1 MDVNYFL
8 TLFFSAI
15 LFFGGYGLFL
25 LARKEQLV
33 IEIKD
38 VVVEKKFTDKEEYFQ
53 SELKGNTIFVFAYKR
68 MSN

>member
-15 LFFGGYGLFL
+15 LFFCGYGLFL
-25 LARKEQLV
+25 LARKQLV

-38 VVVEKKFTDKEEYFQ
+38 VVVEKILRIKK
-53 SELKGNTIFVFAYKR
+53 NIF
-68 MSN
+68 NQN

>member
-25 LARKEQLV
+25 LARKKQLV

-38 VVVEKKFTDKEEYFQ
+38 VVDEKILRIKK
-53 SELKGNTIFVFAYKR
+53 NIF
-68 MSN
+68 NQN